1 MGALARQALL
11 STQGDDVDHQP
22 TYGTAM
28 APARASARTAGR
40 IAPVSLA
47 ALVALTACGR
57 APTDDILPGGIP
69 AMTNL
74 HQASTLPPEAVR
86 TVARRDFGWRLIYH
100 PARAPLGAEQ
110 GAARA
115 LCGLERRA
123 VARIERI
130 PRLDPYADP
139 GAAIIDVYCA

>member
-1 MGALARQALL
+1 MDG
-11 STQGDDVDHQP
+11 
-22 TYGTAM
+22 
-28 APARASARTAGR
+28 APARTGGCM
-40 IAPVSLA
+40 APLSLA
-47 ALVALTACGR
+47 ALLALTACGR
-57 APTDDILPGGIP
+57 APTDDILRGGIP

-74 HQASTLPPEAVR
+74 HQASTLPLDSVR

-100 PARAPLGAEQ
+100 PARAPAGADQ

-130 PRLDPYADP
+130 PRVDPYADP

>member
-1 MGALARQALL
+1 MPVLPRGV
-11 STQGDDVDHQP
+11 S
-22 TYGTAM
+22 
-28 APARASARTAGR
+28 PAWAGGC
-40 IAPVSLA
+40 IAPLSLA
-47 ALVALTACGR
+47 ALVTLTACGR
-57 APTDDILPGGIP
+57 APTDDILRGGVP

-74 HQASTLPPEAVR
+74 HQASTLPPDSVR

-100 PARAPLGAEQ
+100 PARAPAGADQ

-130 PRLDPYADP
+130 PRMDPLADP
-139 GAAIIDVYCA
+139 GAAIIDIHCA

>member
-1 MGALARQALL
+1 MDQPQRAADFPTDRALAR
-11 STQGDDVDHQP
+11 
-22 TYGTAM
+22 
-28 APARASARTAGR
+28 ARGC
-40 IAPVSLA
+40 IAPLSLT
-47 ALVALTACGR
+47 ALMALTACGR
-57 APTDDILPGGIP
+57 APTDDILRGGIP

-74 HQASTLPPEAVR
+74 HQASTLPPDAVR

-130 PRLDPYADP
+130 PRVDPYADP